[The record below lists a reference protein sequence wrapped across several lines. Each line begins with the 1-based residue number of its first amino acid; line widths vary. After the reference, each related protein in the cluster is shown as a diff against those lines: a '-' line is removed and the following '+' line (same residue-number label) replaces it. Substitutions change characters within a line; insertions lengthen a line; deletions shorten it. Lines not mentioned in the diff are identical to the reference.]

1 MTFSDWGR
9 LICFDTDERLPGKEL
24 SLATIPKLGA
34 RWKVICDLKP
44 SAQCRGLPELAFLL
58 DDGLYYTLGFT
69 NEDSKALL
77 TYRIWIGL
85 ETEHKLK
92 IGEWNRIEIT
102 HDEGEDGRFFLSL
115 SVGERELG
123 QMDLG
128 VMEQEKFTNVEI
140 GFAYSVDD
148 VPPDFP
154 SIRRFLVI
162 EKC

>member
-1 MTFSDWGR
+1 MVDDDLFHSVAFSR
-9 LICFDTDERLPGKEL
+9 
-24 SLATIPKLGA
+24 
-34 RWKVICDLKP
+34 
-44 SAQCRGLPELAFLL
+44 
-58 DDGLYYTLGFT
+58 
-69 NEDSKALL
+69 SKAIL
-77 TYRIWIGL
+77 TFGIWIGL
-85 ETEHKLK
+85 ETEHELK